1 MDGRLSADSAA
12 SGSEPEERAI
22 GRRRCFLIGLC
33 ALAAAGA
40 VVRVRAA
47 MNDLW
52 LDEIWSLH
60 LARNISSPFAV
71 LTGIHHDNNHY
82 LNTLF
87 LYLFREHGNGLGFRA
102 LSIAAGVGTLVVA
115 GLIGNRRSK
124 VNALVLMLLTAFS
137 YVLVLYS
144 SEARGYSL
152 VVFFSLLCFFLLSRY
167 LDSLNRGWA
176 ALFSLSAVLGFLSHL
191 VFIHFYLAALA
202 WSAYRLV
209 RKGLRGK
216 PLLGALGMCH
226 AVPLLFL
233 AFLYA
238 VDVRRIVVGGGTISN
253 SVITFRQ
260 TAGSYGHALAWA
272 MGTAVPESLGLL
284 MSIAAI
290 LFLVAGIRL
299 LRREKSDA
307 WLLFG
312 GAILIVP
319 TLLLALKR
327 PNALYARYFIVPI
340 VFMLVLT
347 GFCLASL
354 YERGGWRRAL
364 CVALMGLY
372 LLVNSWHIGELFSL
386 GRGQYRQAVSF
397 LTAHSRSL
405 PVTVG
410 GDHDFRIPAVL
421 FFHAQEMHVGNDIR
435 YYPRNSWPLQ
445 GPEWVI
451 MHKES
456 FVEASP
462 PRAEFVDGSGNHY
475 DFVKAFPSAP
485 LSGLHWFL
493 YHNSGRSTGAP

>member
-1 MDGRLSADSAA
+1 MAGCHASEDSA
-12 SGSEPEERAI
+12 SGSELEERALK
-22 GRRRCFLIGLC
+22 RRRCFLIGLC
-33 ALAAAGA
+33 ALVAAASA

-47 MNDLW
+47 INDLW

-60 LARNISSPFAV
+60 LARSISSPFAV

-87 LYLFREHGNGLGFRA
+87 LYFFREHGNWPGFRA
-102 LSIAAGVGTLVVA
+102 LSIAAGVGTVVVA

-124 VNALVLMLLTAFS
+124 ANAVALMLLTAFS

-152 VVFFSLLCFFLLSRY
+152 VVFFSLLCFLLLSRY
-167 LDSLNRGWA
+167 LDSLNWRWA
-176 ALFSLSAVLGFLSHL
+176 ALFSLGAVLGFLSHL

-209 RKGLRGK
+209 RKGIRLK
-216 PLLGALGMCH
+216 PLLGGLGKCH

-238 VDVRRIVVGGGTISN
+238 VDVWRLAVGGGTVSN
-253 SVITFRQ
+253 SLI
-260 TAGSYGHALAWA
+260 GSYCDALAWA
-272 MGTAVPESLGLL
+272 MGTAVPDWLGLL

-290 LFLVAGIRL
+290 LFMVAGIRL

-307 WLLFG
+307 WMVIG
-312 GAILIVP
+312 GAVLVVP
-319 TLLLALKR
+319 MLLSALRR
-327 PNALYARYFIVPI
+327 PDALYARYFIVPI
-340 VFMLVLT
+340 VFLLVLT

-364 CVALMGLY
+364 GVALMGLY
-372 LLVNSWHIGELFSL
+372 LLVNGYHIGELFSL
-386 GRGQYRQAVSF
+386 GRGQYSQAISF
-397 LTAHSRSL
+397 MMASSRSL

-421 FFHAQEMHVGNDIR
+421 IFHAREMHVRDDIR
-435 YYPRNSWPLQ
+435 YCPKGAWPPQ

-462 PRAEFVDGSGNHY
+462 PCREFVDGSGNHY
-475 DFVKAFPSAP
+475 DFVKVFPSAP

-493 YHNSGRSTGAP
+493 YRNSGHSTGAP